1 MMPYGNRW
9 LVAMPLA
16 VGLQLTACNRQ
27 AGAAEEIEPAQ
38 VEHIEGTD
46 LSRVTLT
53 VKAMERVDVQL
64 GTVQEIQ
71 VMPSGRQRLVVA
83 YSAVIY
89 DVRGA
94 TWVYTSP
101 APNTFV
107 RAQIEVD
114 YIDGELA
121 ILNDGPPVGTQ
132 VATVGAGILHGTEF
146 EVGH

>member
-1 MMPYGNRW
+1 MMQHGNRW
-9 LVAMPLA
+9 LVAMPLV

-27 AGAAEEIEPAQ
+27 AGTAEEIEPAH
-38 VEHIEGTD
+38 VEHIDGTD

-53 VKAMERVDVQL
+53 DKAMERVDVQL

-71 VMPSGRQRLVVA
+71 VMRQQRLVVA

-121 ILNDGPPVGTQ
+121 ILNDGPSVGTQ
-132 VATVGAGILHGTEF
+132 VVTVGGGILHGTEF
-146 EVGH
+146 GVGH

>member
-1 MMPYGNRW
+1 MMQHGNRW
-9 LVAMPLA
+9 LVAMPLV

-27 AGAAEEIEPAQ
+27 AGTAEEIEPAH
-38 VEHIEGTD
+38 VEHIDGTD

-53 VKAMERVDVQL
+53 DKAMERVDVQL

-71 VMPSGRQRLVVA
+71 VMRQQRLVVA

-107 RAQIEVD
+107 RARIEVD

-121 ILNDGPPVGTQ
+121 ILHDGPSVGTQ
-132 VATVGAGILHGTEF
+132 VVTVGAGILHGTEF
-146 EVGH
+146 GVGH

>member
-1 MMPYGNRW
+1 MPHRNRW
-9 LVAMPLA
+9 LVAMPLV
-16 VGLQLTACNRQ
+16 VGLQLAGCNRP
-27 AGAAEEIEPAQ
+27 AGTAEEIEPAH
-38 VEHIEGTD
+38 VEHIDGTD

-53 VKAMERVDVQL
+53 DKAMERVDVHL
-64 GTVQEIQ
+64 GTVHETR

-107 RAQIEVD
+107 RARIEVD

-121 ILNDGPPVGTQ
+121 ILHDGPSVGTQ
-132 VATVGAGILHGTEF
+132 VVTVGAGILHGTEF
-146 EVGH
+146 GVGH